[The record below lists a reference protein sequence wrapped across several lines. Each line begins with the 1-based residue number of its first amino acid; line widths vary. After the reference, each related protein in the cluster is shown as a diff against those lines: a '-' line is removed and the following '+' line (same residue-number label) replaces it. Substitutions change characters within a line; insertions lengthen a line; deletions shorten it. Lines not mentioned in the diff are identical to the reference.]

1 MEQLRPAGTRVEYS
15 AVEGQMDGGARLL
28 SGKGHTREGIAIHMQ
43 RNLKR
48 IQQKMRGVA
57 GNPNS
62 PSRNEQEDQI
72 LEGLGVGVGVHLQ
85 LSAL

>member
-1 MEQLRPAGTRVEYS
+1 MV
-15 AVEGQMDGGARLL
+15 GQGFL

-48 IQQKMRGVA
+48 VQQKMRGVA

-72 LEGLGVGVGVHLQ
+72 LEGLGVGVHLQ